1 VYERLGH
8 LVPNG
13 SAPDEERVATLVE
26 KLETKLAA
34 YEVIL
39 GKQKYLAGD
48 DLTLADLFHLPWG
61 AFAAPQEF
69 TWFVD
74 KEKYPNLSRYVIL
87 GAYSRVCDANRAQVV
102 GRHQLAEVMERST
115 APGAHVVANV
125 WGHDEAAIADLSLN
139 RRTGRVPVTT
149 SILYHRTCTCRILR
163 LVIMRTL
170 QRT

>member
-8 LVPNG
+8 LLPNG

-34 YEVIL
+34 YEAML
-39 GKQKYLAGD
+39 GKHKYLAGD
-48 DLTLADLFHLPWG
+48 DLTLADLFHVPWG

-69 TWFVD
+69 TWFED
-74 KEKYPNLSRYVIL
+74 KEKYPNLSRYVFPGACL
-87 GAYSRVCDANRAQVV
+87 GVCDADRAQVV

-125 WGHDEAAIADLSLN
+125 RGHDEATIADLSSS

-149 SILYHRTCTCRILR
+149 ASHITAHVHAESCA
-163 LVIMRTL
+163 
-170 QRT
+170 